1 MNANMDGN
9 VMPLAHLP
17 RTHEDEEDSPVDS
30 PVEPKYEF
38 KARHIQMMALG
49 SAMAS
54 SLFFQS
60 GKALYTSG
68 PVSMWLA
75 SCFMGT
81 VSYAVLV

>member
-9 VMPLAHLP
+9 VMPLDP
-17 RTHEDEEDSPVDS
+17 VPQDDEDSPVES
-30 PVEPKYEF
+30 KYEF

>member
-9 VMPLAHLP
+9 AMPLAHLP
-17 RTHEDEEDSPVDS
+17 RNHEDDEDSPI
-30 PVEPKYEF
+30 EPKYEF

-68 PVSMWLA
+68 PASMWLA